1 MLLPLHLLFPLF
13 SSVVFVFGMLN
24 AKRAISLGGSPW
36 TSTVLANFWLAA
48 GWGLCGL
55 LTGQLLPS
63 AGWWQAAL
71 VALSFVAGQ
80 VFTYFAYQHGDV
92 SVATPVFGVKVIIVA
107 VILSGLAGEP
117 ISGRVWVGAGL
128 ATLGVGLIQAG
139 AAAGDRSDRSMLRS
153 LLTIGLALLAAV
165 SLSLFD
171 AGLQLWGRRWGA
183 AVFLPAMFV
192 CTGLWS
198 LALLPCADRPRK
210 LLGTPILAPLLIGTL
225 LMALQAMSM
234 SWSLSRFGDATRIN
248 IVYALRGLWAVA
260 LARLLSGTFATAER
274 QHSRSVMLLR
284 LIGAIL
290 LTASVVIALSERG

>member
-1 MLLPLHLLFPLF
+1 MTLPLHLLFPLF

-24 AKRAISLGGSPW
+24 AKRAISLGASPW

-48 GWGLCGL
+48 GWGLCGV
-55 LTGQLLPS
+55 LTGQLLPA

-80 VFTYFAYQHGDV
+80 VFTYFAYQFGDV

-107 VILSGLAGEP
+107 VLLSGLAGEP
-117 ISGRVWVGAGL
+117 ISGPVWAGAAL

-139 AAAGDRSDRSMLRS
+139 AAAGDRSDRSFLRS
-153 LLTIGLALLAAV
+153 VLTIGLALLAAT

-171 AGLQLWGRRWGA
+171 AGLQLWGRQWGA
-183 AVFLPAMFV
+183 SQFLPAMFV

-198 LALLPCADRPRK
+198 CALLPFANRPRQ
-210 LLGTPILAPLLIGTL
+210 LRGTPALTPLLIGTL

-260 LARLLSGTFATAER
+260 LARLLSGTFVTAER
-274 QHSRSVMLLR
+274 QLSRRVMLVR
-284 LIGAIL
+284 LTGAVL
-290 LTASVVIALSERG
+290 LTASVVIALSDRG

>member
-63 AGWWQAAL
+63 SGWWQAAL

-117 ISGRVWVGAGL
+117 ISVRVWVGAGL

-139 AAAGDRSDRSMLRS
+139 AAAGDRSERSMLRS

-171 AGLQLWGRRWGA
+171 AGLQLWGRWGQRSSCQRCLC
-183 AVFLPAMFV
+183 VRDCGHVLCCPLP
-192 CTGLWS
+192 
-198 LALLPCADRPRK
+198 
-210 LLGTPILAPLLIGTL
+210 
-225 LMALQAMSM
+225 
-234 SWSLSRFGDATRIN
+234 
-248 IVYALRGLWAVA
+248 IVR
-260 LARLLSGTFATAER
+260 EN
-274 QHSRSVMLLR
+274 
-284 LIGAIL
+284 
-290 LTASVVIALSERG
+290 

>member
-1 MLLPLHLLFPLF
+1 
-13 SSVVFVFGMLN
+13 
-24 AKRAISLGGSPW
+24 
-36 TSTVLANFWLAA
+36 
-48 GWGLCGL
+48 
-55 LTGQLLPS
+55 
-63 AGWWQAAL
+63 
-71 VALSFVAGQ
+71 
-80 VFTYFAYQHGDV
+80 
-92 SVATPVFGVKVIIVA
+92 
-107 VILSGLAGEP
+107 
-117 ISGRVWVGAGL
+117 
-128 ATLGVGLIQAG
+128 LIQAG

>member
-117 ISGRVWVGAGL
+117 ISGEPDLPEPRRFPPPGHSAPPTDRQPRHQAEIGEYGTCPDGL
-128 ATLGVGLIQAG
+128 
-139 AAAGDRSDRSMLRS
+139 
-153 LLTIGLALLAAV
+153 
-165 SLSLFD
+165 
-171 AGLQLWGRRWGA
+171 
-183 AVFLPAMFV
+183 PE
-192 CTGLWS
+192 
-198 LALLPCADRPRK
+198 RP
-210 LLGTPILAPLLIGTL
+210 
-225 LMALQAMSM
+225 
-234 SWSLSRFGDATRIN
+234 
-248 IVYALRGLWAVA
+248 
-260 LARLLSGTFATAER
+260 
-274 QHSRSVMLLR
+274 
-284 LIGAIL
+284 
-290 LTASVVIALSERG
+290 